1 MRATGQ
7 SGSNRVR
14 RGGSWDNSAANLR
27 ASNRDDDTPSD
38 SDDNL
43 GFRCASSRTARRA
56 VSKDAA
62 PEHIENSARRPAP
75 GQAPGARASACP
87 GSASGRPPRQLLA

>member
-7 SGSNRVR
+7 SGSDRVR
-14 RGGSWDNSAANLR
+14 LGGSWDNTAANLR
-27 ASNRDDDTPSD
+27 DRDDDTPSD
-38 SDDNL
+38 SDDDL
-43 GFRCASSRTARRA
+43 GFRCASSRHARRA

-75 GQAPGARASACP
+75 GQVPGTRASACP
-87 GSASGRPPRQLLA
+87 GSASGRPPR